1 MLDTEK
7 TENVNTNDDE
17 EIVIGDDATTKE
29 DNEAEEREKL
39 QKTLKTITENSKERL
54 KNIYAVNDRKK
65 TTKQQTNGT
74 SGKDTTT
81 TASSIKGLQK
91 LQGFSDDSSFDDLV

>member
-17 EIVIGDDATTKE
+17 EIVIGDDSTTKE

-39 QKTLKTITENSKERL
+39 HKTLRAL
-54 KNIYAVNDRKK
+54 
-65 TTKQQTNGT
+65 
-74 SGKDTTT
+74 
-81 TASSIKGLQK
+81 
-91 LQGFSDDSSFDDLV
+91 F

>member
-39 QKTLKTITENSKERL
+39 QKTLKTITENS
-54 KNIYAVNDRKK
+54 
-65 TTKQQTNGT
+65 
-74 SGKDTTT
+74 
-81 TASSIKGLQK
+81 
-91 LQGFSDDSSFDDLV
+91 

>member
-17 EIVIGDDATTKE
+17 EIVIGDDSTTKE

-39 QKTLKTITENSKERL
+39 HKTLKTITENSKERL

-65 TTKQQTNGT
+65 TTKQHTNGT
-74 SGKDTTT
+74 SGRDKKT

>member
-17 EIVIGDDATTKE
+17 EIVIGDDSTTKE

-39 QKTLKTITENSKERL
+39 LKTLITITENSKERL

-65 TTKQQTNGT
+65 TTKQAQIML
-74 SGKDTTT
+74 KY
-81 TASSIKGLQK
+81 L
-91 LQGFSDDSSFDDLV
+91 SFTEQII